1 MACFRAKIFYLILG
15 YFSSLFVLNTILTLT
30 FLKCKLYQIKTQPLE
45 PQSPVSISNLKNVAP

>member
-15 YFSSLFVLNTILTLT
+15 YFSPLFIFNTILTLT